1 MLAFLLVAT
10 VLIVVPGQDT
20 ALTIRNTI
28 AGGRAGGLAT
38 AGGITSAQAV
48 WTAATAAGLA
58 ALLVAS
64 RPAFDAVR
72 IVGVAYLLVL
82 GVRMLRDALR
92 RTRGAADAVRG
103 AARTPRRAY
112 RQGLLSNLS
121 NPKMGVF
128 FTSLLPQFAGSFSG
142 VLALGALFAGMT
154 LAWLAAYAA
163 VVARIGDAILRP
175 RVRRAIDAVTGLVLL
190 AFGARLATERR

>member
-20 ALTIRNTI
+20 ALMIRNTI
-28 AGGRAGGLAT
+28 AGGRPGGLAT
-38 AGGITSAQAV
+38 AGGITSAQVV

-64 RPAFDAVR
+64 RPAFDTVR
-72 IVGVAYLLVL
+72 LVGAAYLLYL
-82 GVRMLRDALR
+82 GARLLRDAV
-92 RTRGAADAVRG
+92 RGAPAGASATRG

-128 FTSLLPQFAGSFSG
+128 FTSLLPQFASSFSG
-142 VLALGALFAGMT
+142 VLALGAVFAGMT
-154 LAWLAAYAA
+154 LLWLAAYAA
-163 VVARIGDAILRP
+163 VVARIGDALLRP
-175 RVRRAIDAVTGLVLL
+175 RVRRAIDALTGLVLV
-190 AFGARLATERR
+190 AFGIRLAGERR